1 MEFDKVIRE
10 RQSTRKF
17 KEEKVSDE
25 LINKILEAGVI
36 APTAKNIQ
44 PEIIYVV
51 KSEEGLKKMD
61 DVSPCRYKAP
71 LCMIVCTK
79 RDEAYKNGE
88 HDTYQIDASIIATH
102 MILEATNLGVDSV
115 WVELFDKQKF
125 KDAFNLEE
133 NLEPIVMLPLGYK
146 TDDYPGSP
154 NHNKRK
160 DLSEVVREV

>member
-71 LCMIVCTK
+71 QVLIVCGDK
-79 RDEAYKNGE
+79 DKAFQKNGE
-88 HDTYQIDASIIATH
+88 SIYYMDACIVGTH
-102 MILEATNLGVDSV
+102 MMLEATNVGVDNI
-115 WVELFDKQKF
+115 WIEMFDTDKLI
-125 KDAFNLEE
+125 DGLSIPEG
-133 NLEPIVMLPLGYK
+133 LIPVLMLPIGYK
-146 TDDYPGSP
+146 AKLCPPSP
-154 NHNKRK
+154 LHKIRK
-160 DLSEVVREV
+160 NIDKIVEYK